1 MKFYITG
8 DTHGDFCR
16 VDNFCRNNETDPYDV
31 MIVLGDAGL
40 NYYGDKRDKHNKY
53 RVFEIPITFFCIH
66 GNHEMRPTDVPGYRT
81 KEFCGGTVWYEE
93 KYPNILFAKD
103 GEIYTFGDYRCI
115 VIGGAYSVDKW
126 YRLERGWNWFAN
138 EQPDDE
144 IKAYVEKQ
152 LAENEN
158 KIDVVLSHTC
168 PLKYEPVEVFMGGVD
183 QSKVDKSTEKWL
195 DTIEERIEYKKWYC
209 GHYHTA
215 KRIDRMQFMFE
226 DIDEL
231 NIGEGLWDRSDT
243 RST

>member
-8 DTHGDFCR
+8 DTHSDFCR
-16 VDNFCRNNETDPYDV
+16 VDNFCRNNETDTYDV

-40 NYYGDKRDKHNKY
+40 NYYGDKWDKHNKY
-53 RVFEIPITFFCIH
+53 RAFEIPITVFCIH
-66 GNHEMRPTDVPGYRT
+66 GNHEMRPTDVTGYKT
-81 KEFCGGTVWYEE
+81 KDFCGGTVWYED

-126 YRLERGWNWFAN
+126 YRLEHGWNWFSN

-144 IKAYVEKQ
+144 IKAYVEEK
-152 LAENEN
+152 LAETGNR
-158 KIDVVLSHTC
+158 IDVVLSHTC
-168 PLKYEPVEVFMGGVD
+168 PLKYEPTEVFIGGVD

-209 GHYHTA
+209 GHYHTS

-231 NIGEGLWDRSDT
+231 NIGEDLWDRLDT
-243 RST
+243 RLT

>member
-16 VDNFCRNNETDPYDV
+16 IDNFCRNFETDPYDV

-53 RVFEIPITFFCIH
+53 RVFEIPITVFCIH
-66 GNHEMRPTDVPGYRT
+66 GNHEIRPTDVPGYQT
-81 KEFCGGTVWYEE
+81 KEFCGGMVWYEE

-103 GEIYTFGDYRCI
+103 GEIYTFGEYRCI

-126 YRLERGWNWFAN
+126 YRLEHGWNWFAN

-144 IKAYVEKQ
+144 IKAYVEKK
-152 LAENEN
+152 LAENGN

-168 PLKYEPVEVFMGGVD
+168 PLKYEPTEVFIGGVD

-209 GHYHTA
+209 GHYHTS
-215 KRIDRMQFMFE
+215 KKIDKMQFMFE

-231 NIGEGLWDRSDT
+231 QIGE
-243 RST
+243 